1 MSKEFYRPKQVEIGL
16 CVNCERCYAVC
27 PTKSISYKGT
37 QRLID
42 YKKCRGCL
50 ICVTVCPRN
59 AISVDVFKENDIL
72 SVDVIA
78 EKCSGCGTCV
88 QKCPQRLFQEVQY
101 VNKENKS
108 KKVFIVPTSKY
119 YLCQGCEVCVEN
131 CPEKA
136 ISIQKFKLEKK

>member
-1 MSKEFYRPKQVEIGL
+1 MPKEFYRPKQVEMAL
-16 CVNCERCYAVC
+16 CVNCERCYTVC
-27 PTKSISYKGT
+27 PSKSISYKGT
-37 QRLID
+37 QRFID

-50 ICVTVCPRN
+50 ACVTVCPRN
-59 AISVDVFKENDIL
+59 AISVDSFKEDDIL

-78 EKCSGCGTCV
+78 EKCSGCGTCF
-88 QKCPQRLFQEVQY
+88 QNCPQGLFQEVQY
-101 VNKENKS
+101 INKEKKS

-136 ISIQKFKLEKK
+136 ISIQKFKPEKK